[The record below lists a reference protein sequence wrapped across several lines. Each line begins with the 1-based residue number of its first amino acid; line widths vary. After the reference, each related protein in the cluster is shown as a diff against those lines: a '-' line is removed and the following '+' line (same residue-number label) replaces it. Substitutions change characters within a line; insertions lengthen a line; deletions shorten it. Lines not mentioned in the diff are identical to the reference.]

1 MNPTTVVKLIKEHYP
16 DFQKPEMARYYF
28 DRAQLS
34 IIFHKRKSVNDI
46 EMIAQYG
53 EVRCK
58 EPYKKGVYLKDEDCL
73 AQFIQALAENGYFIK
88 QTQLMYGMTD
98 KTTYEPKATNN

>member
-1 MNPTTVVKLIKEHYP
+1 MTPTTVVKLIKEHYP

-34 IIFHKRKSVNDI
+34 ITFHRRKSVNDI
-46 EMIAQYG
+46 EMIAQNG

-58 EPYKKGVYLKDEDCL
+58 EPYEESRYLKDEDCL
-73 AQFIQALAENGYFIK
+73 AQLIQALAENGYLIK

-98 KTTYEPKATNN
+98 NTTYEPKATNN